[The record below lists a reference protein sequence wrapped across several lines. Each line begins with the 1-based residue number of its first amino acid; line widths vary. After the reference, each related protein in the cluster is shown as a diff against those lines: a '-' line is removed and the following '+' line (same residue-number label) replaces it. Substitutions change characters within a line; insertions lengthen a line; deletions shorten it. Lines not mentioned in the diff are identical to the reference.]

1 MKRTLALLL
10 ALVMILALC
19 ACGQKA
25 APAAPAEP
33 KTETAAAPA
42 PAEAKPEEPAAPAFT
57 PQTVKMALVVNEG
70 TPVAECSK
78 AFAEAVKE
86 KTNGDITI
94 EVYAG
99 GVLGA
104 ETELKEAV
112 SLGTV
117 QLVNLGWSL
126 LSNKFSYSMSYI
138 GYYELP
144 NRDAMNPFF
153 AGPEAQRLYDAY
165 ESQTGVR
172 VISTNWQQGNRHTI
186 ASRPFS
192 NLDELKGLKIRTPAG
207 VTLDLDA
214 WTAWGASPTGMALSE
229 VYSAIEQ
236 GVIDAVE
243 CPLDYLWNY
252 KFNEAG
258 AKYLM
263 LTGHQL
269 YNNLVAV
276 NTDWFDALPAEYQQ
290 IIIDCANEAGDEQTK
305 QVIAQEDSYI
315 QMFKDAGVTVV
326 EISDDVKAQLK
337 ALVAPL
343 NEEQR
348 AKCDEEIK
356 AYGF

>member
-1 MKRTLALLL
+1 MKKTIALLL
-10 ALVMILALC
+10 ALVMVLALC
-19 ACGQKA
+19 ACGQAA
-25 APAAPAEP
+25 APAA
-33 KTETAAAPA
+33 A
-42 PAEAKPEEPAAPAFT
+42 PAEAAPAEAAPAEAAAAEPAFE
-57 PQTVKMALVVNEG
+57 PQTVKLALVVNEG
-70 TPVAECSK
+70 TPVADCSK
-78 AFAEAVKE
+78 KFAEAVTE

-94 EVYAG
+94 EVFAG

-112 SLGTV
+112 ANGTV
-117 QLVNLGWSL
+117 QMVNLGWSL
-126 LSNKFSYSMSYI
+126 LSNVFSYSMSYI

-144 NRDAMNPFF
+144 NREAMNPFF
-153 AGPEAQRLYDAY
+153 AGEDAQQLYDAY
-165 ESQTGVR
+165 EKATGVR

-186 ASRPFS
+186 ATRSFS
-192 NLDELKGLKIRTPAG
+192 NLDELKGLVIRTPAG
-207 VTLDLDA
+207 VTLDLNA
-214 WTAWGASPTGMALSE
+214 WTAWGAAPTGMALSE

-236 GVIDAVE
+236 GVIEAVE

-276 NTDWFDALPAEYQQ
+276 NAEWFDALPEEYKQ

-305 QVIAQEDSYI
+305 LVIEQENGYI
-315 QMFKDAGVTVV
+315 QKFKDAGVEVV

-337 ALVAPL
+337 ELVAPI
-343 NEEQR
+343 NAEQR
-348 AKCDEEIK
+348 TLCQEEVAKIL
-356 AYGF
+356 G